1 MVFMADVNYDV
12 LKLEIDHIKNNIRE
26 LEADRK
32 IMMKTNQTL
41 SENVVRITTLLEN
54 QATNINEQNRK
65 IDTNQQHLNNE
76 IAGLRNE
83 LQRSADLQTKWYQDF
98 LSSASGQVFK
108 ILLIVVLGLLGA
120 NLAGVDIMKLF
131 GK

>member
-1 MVFMADVNYDV
+1 MADGNYDV

-120 NLAGVDIMKLF
+120 NLAGVDIIKLF

>member
-1 MVFMADVNYDV
+1 MADVNYDV

>member
-1 MVFMADVNYDV
+1 V

>member
-1 MVFMADVNYDV
+1 
-12 LKLEIDHIKNNIRE
+12 
-26 LEADRK
+26 
-32 IMMKTNQTL
+32 
-41 SENVVRITTLLEN
+41 
-54 QATNINEQNRK
+54 
-65 IDTNQQHLNNE
+65 HLNNE

>member
-1 MVFMADVNYDV
+1 MADGNYDV

>member
-1 MVFMADVNYDV
+1 MADGNYDV
-12 LKLEIDHIKNNIRE
+12 LKLEIDHIKKNITE

-65 IDTNQQHLNNE
+65 IDTNQLHLNNE

-98 LSSASGQVFK
+98 LSSALGQVFK

-120 NLAGVDIMKLF
+120 NLAGIDIMKLF

>member
-1 MVFMADVNYDV
+1 MADGNYDV

-108 ILLIVVLGLLGA
+108 IILIVVLGLLGA

>member
-1 MVFMADVNYDV
+1 M
-12 LKLEIDHIKNNIRE
+12 
-26 LEADRK
+26 
-32 IMMKTNQTL
+32 
-41 SENVVRITTLLEN
+41 LEN

>member
-1 MVFMADVNYDV
+1 MVFMADGNYDV

>member
-1 MVFMADVNYDV
+1 MADGNYDV
-12 LKLEIDHIKNNIRE
+12 LKLEIDHIKKNIRE

>member
-1 MVFMADVNYDV
+1 MADGNYDV

-83 LQRSADLQTKWYQDF
+83 LQRSADLQTKWYQDL

>member
-1 MVFMADVNYDV
+1 MADGNYDV

-65 IDTNQQHLNNE
+65 IDTNQLHLNNE

-98 LSSASGQVFK
+98 LSSALGQVFK

-120 NLAGVDIMKLF
+120 NLAGIDIMKLF